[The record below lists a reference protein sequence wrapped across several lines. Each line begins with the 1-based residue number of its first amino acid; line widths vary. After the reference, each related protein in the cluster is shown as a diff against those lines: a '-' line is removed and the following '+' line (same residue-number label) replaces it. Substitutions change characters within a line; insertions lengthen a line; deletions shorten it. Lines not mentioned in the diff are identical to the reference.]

1 MSETV
6 DALLCDMLRWL
17 AREPRPYADVME
29 A

>member
-6 DALLCDMLRWL
+6 DALLSDLLDWL
-17 AREPRPYADVME
+17 AREARPYHEVME